1 MKLKLEKDLVVFDI
15 ESTGLS
21 TSKDR
26 IVQLA
31 IIKYF
36 ADGREPIERCRL
48 VNPEM
53 PIPVEASEIHG
64 ITDEM
69 VKDQPTFKSI
79 AKALY
84 GIIGDADLCGFNIN
98 RFDVPMLMEEF
109 ARAGVEFDMT
119 DRKTIDVWKIFQ
131 KMEARDLKSAYKFY
145 CKKDLEGAHDAMND
159 VKATIEVLESQLD
172 MYQGVNYDDGKNEIE
187 EEPVRND
194 MKSLHD
200 FTNFKDRVDY
210 EGKIILNENG
220 VPAFNFGQY
229 QSQSVVDVMTNN
241 PGYYKWMMERDFSTD
256 TKRAVE
262 KIMKEHRD
270 AIAAEK
276 VQR

>member
-1 MKLKLEKDLVVFDI
+1 MKLNLEKDLVVFDI

-31 IIKYF
+31 IIKFF
-36 ADGREPIERCRL
+36 ADGREPIEKCRL

-53 PIPVEASEIHG
+53 SIPSEAAEIHG

-69 VKDQPTFKSI
+69 VKDQPTFKQI
-79 AKALY
+79 AKALFDLV
-84 GIIGDADLCGFNIN
+84 GDSDLCGYNIN

-109 ARAGVEFDMT
+109 SRAGLELDMT

-131 KMEARDLKSAYKFY
+131 KMEPRDLKSAYKYY
-145 CKKDLEGAHDAMND
+145 CDKELVGGHDAMVD
-159 VKATIEVLESQLD
+159 VKATIEVLEGQLD
-172 MYQGVNYDDGKNEIE
+172 KYKGKDYDNGKDEVE
-187 EEPVRND
+187 KEPVKND
-194 MKSLHD
+194 MQSLHD

-220 VPAFNFGQY
+220 VPSFNFGKY
-229 QSQSVVDVMTNN
+229 QNKSVVDVITSN
-241 PGYYKWMMERDFSTD
+241 PGYYNWFMKGDFSTN
-256 TKRAVE
+256 TKKVVE
-262 KIMKEHRD
+262 EIMEKHRSE
-270 AIAAEK
+270 IAKEK
-276 VQR
+276 VQ